1 VSLVVAGPSIPGGR
15 VVDDLVSLIDLAPT
29 LLELGGATRP
39 DRMSA
44 RSLTGVLK
52 SDRSGLVDPART
64 WVITGRERHV
74 AEARE
79 GSLPYP
85 HRALRTTEYLYI
97 RNFKPDRWPMGS
109 PKAVTDTDAPAAKA
123 IAGNTQIAF
132 ADMDASPTKAWL
144 IAHRNEP
151 QWHSY
156 YQYAFGKR
164 PAEELYDLRSD
175 PDQMKNVAADP
186 PYATTRRELSDR
198 LMKILTDAGDPR
210 LEDAFDRP
218 PFVAERP

>member
-1 VSLVVAGPSIPGGR
+1 
-15 VVDDLVSLIDLAPT
+15 LIDLAPT
-29 LLELGGATRP
+29 LLELGGAVRP
-39 DRMSA
+39 DGMSA
-44 RSLTGVLK
+44 RSMTGVLK
-52 SDRSGLVDPART
+52 SDRSGQVDPSRT

-74 AEARE
+74 AEARD

-85 HRALRTTEYLYI
+85 HRALRTSDYLYI

-109 PKAVTDTDAPAAKA
+109 PKGVTDTNAPTSEA
-123 IAGNTQIAF
+123 IAGSTFATF

-144 IAHRNEP
+144 ISHRNES
-151 QWHSY
+151 QWRSY

-164 PAEELYDLRSD
+164 PAEELYDLRTD
-175 PDQMKNVAADP
+175 PDQVKNVADDP
-186 PYATTRRELSDR
+186 AYASTRRELSDR

-218 PFVAERP
+218 PFVTAQP